1 MLLLVLS
8 LASCTPQARV
18 QGSWEEGVSRDQSFS
33 RILVVGISPD
43 SNLRCDFE
51 HFMVTQLRY
60 AGASATTSCSLMST
74 KDDLTRETIE
84 PAVAEYNA
92 DAVLTTVLV
101 QSVIDTKEGGD
112 RDTRGGLYLK
122 RTGLGFED
130 YYTGFED
137 YYTGGYGYYG
147 VPVVYGEIREAAVIN
162 TVEGKVEILSML
174 YATSDASLVY
184 EMTTT
189 AHDLYSRD
197 SGLSTITPPIA
208 KRLQGA
214 GLIRSSE

>member
-8 LASCTPQARV
+8 LASCMPQARV

-60 AGASATTSCSLMST
+60 AGASATTSCSLMSI

-122 RTGLGFED
+122 RTGS
-130 YYTGFED
+130 GFED

-162 TVEGKVEILSML
+162 TVEGKVDILSML

>member
-1 MLLLVLS
+1 M
-8 LASCTPQARV
+8 
-18 QGSWEEGVSRDQSFS
+18 
-33 RILVVGISPD
+33 
-43 SNLRCDFE
+43 
-51 HFMVTQLRY
+51 
-60 AGASATTSCSLMST
+60 
-74 KDDLTRETIE
+74 
-84 PAVAEYNA
+84 
-92 DAVLTTVLV
+92 
-101 QSVIDTKEGGD
+101 
-112 RDTRGGLYLK
+112 
-122 RTGLGFED
+122 
-130 YYTGFED
+130 
-137 YYTGGYGYYG
+137 GGYGYYG